1 MQGIQKCMYMNNL
14 EYMFYEHACHHIHT
28 NSFPQLH
35 FFLIMIHN
43 FLTLLAAYTKLS
55 LCIMA
60 NRSQFLTVTDMCA
73 EMHISIKIMIS
84 LLKFN
89 K

>member
-35 FFLIMIHN
+35 FFSNNDPQFSYSIGSIH
-43 FLTLLAAYTKLS
+43 K
-55 LCIMA
+55 I
-60 NRSQFLTVTDMCA
+60 
-73 EMHISIKIMIS
+73 ISVYYG
-84 LLKFN
+84 
-89 K
+89 